1 MKKRICIIILFI
13 VCFYKLTTAQILCIN
28 CYNTNDSIS
37 QNVNNLIVNGGFEQH
52 SCNLSLMPYDSWC
65 PVSQFYSCDITG
77 WTCLDGGTSSY
88 ARMYDNSSNR
98 SYIPEGN
105 YVAYFGNYLCNACSA
120 VATDTSCVSENN
132 CIVNTPPAGYPLSGG
147 NYGLSA
153 GISLQQTVNNLT
165 IGNTYVLE
173 FWCGGEFASGN
184 YVNPGLFAVDI
195 GFGKTFLR
203 NPRTQP
209 VVGIGK
215 TFVIQFN
222 ATSTSHTIKFTNWG
236 HIIISCTELVLDN
249 VRLYSIAELDSSVTP
264 CVTGINDLQPAIESW
279 QIKPNPFSNKINITT
294 KTNELVEFILY
305 DVIGRKNLQQFF
317 TTSISINTEQL
328 AKGIYLYEV
337 RNKNGVIKKGKVVKD

>member
-1 MKKRICIIILFI
+1 
-13 VCFYKLTTAQILCIN
+13 LTTAQILCIN

-52 SCNLSLMPYDSWC
+52 SCNLSLLPYDSWC

-77 WTCLDGGTSSY
+77 WTCLDGGFSSY
-88 ARMYDNSSNR
+88 ARMYDSSSNR

-105 YVAYFGNYLCNACSA
+105 YVAYFGNQLCNACSA
-120 VATDTSCVSENN
+120 IATDTSCVSENN
-132 CIVNTPPAGYPLSGG
+132 CIVNTPPAGYPLSGV

-184 YVNPGLFAVDI
+184 YVKPGLFAVDI

-203 NPRTQP
+203 NPRTEP

-215 TFVIQFN
+215 TYVIQFN

-249 VRLYSIAELDSSVTP
+249 VRLYTLAELDASVPHCT
-264 CVTGINDLQPAIESW
+264 VGIDNPDSQNEVNLF
-279 QIKPNPFSNKINITT
+279 PNLV
-294 KTNELVEFILY
+294 TNELNIKTSSTELSEIILF
-305 DVIGRKNLQQFF
+305 DISSRKLLQQSFKHS
-317 TTSISINTEQL
+317 TTVNTEQL
-328 AKGIYLYEV
+328 SKGIYLYEL
-337 RNKNGVIKKGKVVKD
+337 RNKNGVIKKGKIVKD